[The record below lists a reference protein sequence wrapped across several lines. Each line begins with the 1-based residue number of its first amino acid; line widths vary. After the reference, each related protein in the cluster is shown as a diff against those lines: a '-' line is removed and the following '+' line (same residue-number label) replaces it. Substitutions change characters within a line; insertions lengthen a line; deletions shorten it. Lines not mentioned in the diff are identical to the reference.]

1 MSSHAI
7 DLVAVDKHPFREILR
22 LAVPLI
28 LSMTGLVFMQFI
40 DGIFLAWYSPVS
52 LAAMGFAGMS
62 NYLIVSLFLGTAAYA
77 STLGAQYIGAGR
89 SLRAAASTWQAV
101 YFSLGA
107 GVVITVCG
115 VYARPLMGLT
125 HHAPDVLAEEIVYFR
140 IMCMGGWAAL
150 LNNALST
157 FFSARGDTRTLMTV
171 QLGGF
176 AVNALL
182 AYVLIF
188 GKFGVPQMGIAGA
201 ALAAVIAQGL
211 CAGALATLFL
221 GRAQFRTEFGVWGM
235 RPFDASLMAR
245 LVQFGLPSGFRQF
258 VEMIGWSAF
267 MFYLGRID
275 TVSLAATTVAFRIN
289 GLAFFPVIGLASAAA
304 VLIGHAQGRH
314 MPALSARITKRCMVL
329 AEAWMLL
336 WAVAFIAL
344 PHQLFAIFGAT
355 DAGNEAMTAQIA
367 AAGVVM
373 LRFVAI
379 YCILDSCNIVY
390 VFALQ
395 AAGDTRWTFVATI
408 ILYGGF
414 VAALSIADAL
424 HATMAA
430 EWTMVTIFAMTTAAV
445 WVARFLQGKW
455 RTIQVIESD
464 IEVA

>member
-1 MSSHAI
+1 
-7 DLVAVDKHPFREILR
+7 
-22 LAVPLI
+22 
-28 LSMTGLVFMQFI
+28 
-40 DGIFLAWYSPVS
+40 
-52 LAAMGFAGMS
+52 
-62 NYLIVSLFLGTAAYA
+62 
-77 STLGAQYIGAGR
+77 
-89 SLRAAASTWQAV
+89 
-101 YFSLGA
+101 
-107 GVVITVCG
+107 
-115 VYARPLMGLT
+115 
-125 HHAPDVLAEEIVYFR
+125 
-140 IMCMGGWAAL
+140 
-150 LNNALST
+150 
-157 FFSARGDTRTLMTV
+157 
-171 QLGGF
+171 
-176 AVNALL
+176 
-182 AYVLIF
+182 
-188 GKFGVPQMGIAGA
+188 
-201 ALAAVIAQGL
+201 
-211 CAGALATLFL
+211 
-221 GRAQFRTEFGVWGM
+221 
-235 RPFDASLMAR
+235 
-245 LVQFGLPSGFRQF
+245 
-258 VEMIGWSAF
+258 MIGWSAF